1 MGVFTAFSMAG
12 YGMTKHH
19 LTHREPG
26 WRRRLAINLSAA
38 ILSTIVVG
46 IFAVAKFTEGAWL
59 VVVVFPILVFALMRL
74 NRKYRAEASVLEM
87 SRTEPPDLL
96 KHARHRV
103 VIFVDS
109 VDLAVIEALRYADG
123 LGAEEVTAVHFV
135 IDAAHAARLQQRW
148 EHFEYQTRLRVIDCP
163 DRNLSRAAQE
173 LVVQLMDE
181 DRDATVTVLLPR
193 RGYAPLVGR
202 FLHDRTAD
210 KIAGAVSRV
219 PGATAQIL
227 AYDVGSRIVQ
237 AARTRQAGQSG
248 QTLASSGTTEVG
260 APLT

>member
-1 MGVFTAFSMAG
+1 
-12 YGMTKHH
+12 
-19 LTHREPG
+19 
-26 WRRRLAINLSAA
+26 
-38 ILSTIVVG
+38 
-46 IFAVAKFTEGAWL
+46 
-59 VVVVFPILVFALMRL
+59 
-74 NRKYRAEASVLEM
+74 
-87 SRTEPPDLL
+87 LL